1 MKLIERTL
9 TRWPASPSYYAGSW
23 HGKRLEKPA
32 YSTPTTSSIRKDN
45 RDPLSN
51 CLSCKIRHLLLLLLF
66 AEDRNEQGEELAN
79 LIYHGW
85 ARHNR
90 NLFFKKKKITR
101 WNTKF
106 FREPFENPKSRKRKI
121 ICASAG
127 RRQNR
132 EWTSEIKLASAQ
144 TIPHQSDK
152 LWTGPIRMT
161 KSICVVSDCALKS
174 ECYGDPSF
182 MGKAVF
188 VL

>member
-1 MKLIERTL
+1 MRVHDTENASRNPL
-9 TRWPASPSYYAGSW
+9 TRHQQLPVSGKIIETPSPTVWVAKFVTCCYFF
-23 HGKRLEKPA
+23 
-32 YSTPTTSSIRKDN
+32 SSREIEMNKGR
-45 RDPLSN
+45 
-51 CLSCKIRHLLLLLLF
+51 
-66 AEDRNEQGEELAN
+66 EELAN

-90 NLFFKKKKITR
+90 NLFFFFFKFTR

-121 ICASAG
+121 FCASAG